1 MPNELFNGVEF
12 LERNLSTKKTPMFI
26 KNKVKRIIWNRLLGI
41 YMFVRGDLDFSEM
54 ANDMLPSRFHRQNI
68 GEKKLEKLRIHVSEV
83 FKRNGIYNI
92 GKIKL
97 FSNEFF
103 PAHEFSVFESWFHTF
118 IMIFQSITVDQ
129 YHAKEF
135 LKKDSVVID
144 AGANI
149 GVFSVFAA
157 NMCPEGKVFVF
168 EPSKKTYDIL
178 LQNIKNYP
186 NIRSMNIALGDKQ
199 GSGKLIL
206 AESSGSNTLEDSE
219 MYKNSEGARKEDI
232 EVTTIDDFVK
242 QRGINRVDFIKMDT
256 EGYEK
261 KILKGAA
268 ETIKKYSPVLSL
280 SAYHHAEDKKMIPEY
295 ILSLNRNYKC
305 KLSRNTED
313 NLLFWV

>member
-1 MPNELFNGVEF
+1 MPNGLFDGVEF
-12 LERNLSTKKTPMFI
+12 LNRNLSTKKTPMFV
-26 KNKVKRIIWNRLLGI
+26 KNKMKRILWNRLLGI
-41 YMFVRGDLDFSEM
+41 HMFVSGDLNFREM
-54 ANDMLPSRFHRQNI
+54 ANDMLPSRFHKQSI
-68 GEKKLEKLRIHVSEV
+68 GEKKLEKLRMYVSEV
-83 FKRNGIYNI
+83 FKKNGIYDT

-103 PAHEFSVFESWFHTF
+103 PAQEFSTFESWFHTF

-135 LKKDSVVID
+135 LKKDSIVID

-157 NMCPEGKVFVF
+157 DACPEGKIFVF

-178 LQNIKNYP
+178 SQNIAEYKN
-186 NIRSMNIALGDKQ
+186 IEAINIALGNNE
-199 GSGKLIL
+199 GTGRLIL
-206 AESSGSNTLEDSE
+206 AESSGSNTLEDSD
-219 MYKNSEGARKEDI
+219 MYGDPDNAKKEEI
-232 EVTTIDDFVK
+232 RITTIDNFVK
-242 QRGINRVDFIKMDT
+242 EHGLTRVDFIKMDT

-261 KILKGAA
+261 KILEGTE
-268 ETIKKYSPVLSL
+268 ETIKKFSPVLSL
-280 SAYHHAEDKKMIPEY
+280 SAYHHAEDKKVIPEY
-295 ILSLNRNYKC
+295 ILSLKKNYKC